1 MTMAERDPSETVDE
15 RDDPPGAVAAP
26 SVRGGWVSLYAA
38 AFVLMLLAGALLMI
52 AALGSLSSIRLLWAS
67 AAFSVAAMVVAVA
80 GVVAPRR

>member
-1 MTMAERDPSETVDE
+1 MTVAERDPPETVDAQ
-15 RDDPPGAVAAP
+15 R
-26 SVRGGWVSLYAA
+26 VRQGWIALYAA

-67 AAFSVAAMVVAVA
+67 AAFSVAAMVAAVA